1 MGTKTTPQNYKV
13 KKKKY
18 FYKSDQKKIKEI
30 FILQAQKGKLSSHHR
45 EMVQQMVFKTHLIS

>member
-1 MGTKTTPQNYKV
+1 MLIFSFV
-13 KKKKY
+13 KL
-18 FYKSDQKKIKEI
+18 KKIKEI